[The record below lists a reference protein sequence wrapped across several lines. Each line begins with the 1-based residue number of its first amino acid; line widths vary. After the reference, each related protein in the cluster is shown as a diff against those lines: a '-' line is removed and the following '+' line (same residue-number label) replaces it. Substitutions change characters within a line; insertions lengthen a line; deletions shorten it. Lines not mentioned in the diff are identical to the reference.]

1 MIAASQPWAP
11 HLQVRV
17 AIDDVPQGKPEP
29 DVYLLAAAQLGV
41 RAALNA
47 GATCL
52 FVTNGAVAS
61 ERASSR
67 RMWSLRSQ
75 RGGTPGRLRAKRQL
89 FREAG

>member
-1 MIAASQPWAP
+1 MMAASQPWAP

-29 DVYLLAAAQLGV
+29 DVYLLAAVQLGV

-61 ERASSR
+61 ERAR
-67 RMWSLRSQ
+67 ELTPHVVASLPAWRDP
-75 RGGTPGRLRAKRQL
+75 R
-89 FREAG
+89 